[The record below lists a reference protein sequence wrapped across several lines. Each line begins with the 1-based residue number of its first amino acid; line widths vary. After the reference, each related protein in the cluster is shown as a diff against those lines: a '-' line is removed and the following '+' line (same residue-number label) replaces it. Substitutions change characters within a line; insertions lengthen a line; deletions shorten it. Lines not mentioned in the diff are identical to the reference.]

1 MAGAIRDSRTYAV
14 DAIDQNPFAR
24 NGTFDRRCVSLHHPD
39 NWAEDRS
46 KCASPRAGHT
56 TTSIARCWRDPIVF
70 FAVDGSRCQEL
81 LMRSTVQKPD
91 RRDKGWYTFRVRN
104 RTGPGGQ
111 IFRIRGQEGVLQI
124 SRQGLS
130 FDSHCETHGG
140 AINLPPAAP
149 HPCPAP
155 HSACELNTS

>member
-1 MAGAIRDSRTYAV
+1 MRIPSGWSHNYLHCPV
-14 DAIDQNPFAR
+14 LAR
-24 NGTFDRRCVSLHHPD
+24 PHR
-39 NWAEDRS
+39 
-46 KCASPRAGHT
+46 
-56 TTSIARCWRDPIVF
+56 F

-91 RRDKGWYTFRVRN
+91 RRDKRWYTFRVRN

-155 HSACELNTS
+155 SLCVRAQYILNNSTISSNFRKFSLSLLLYKNFLKTREMV